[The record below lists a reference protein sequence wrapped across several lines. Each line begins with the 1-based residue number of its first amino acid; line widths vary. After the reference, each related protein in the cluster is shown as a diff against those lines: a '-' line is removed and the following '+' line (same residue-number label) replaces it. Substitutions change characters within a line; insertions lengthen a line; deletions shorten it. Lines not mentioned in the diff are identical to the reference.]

1 MKVRSILLFAAA
13 ALMLPI
19 GGALI
24 AHNGFSSGS
33 AYAESSGS
41 ALNLLA
47 QNTTPDQEPAG
58 KMHRKDMGGMGAEW
72 GKELN
77 LTAEQQ
83 AQIKTIREQEKTAS
97 QSLRQQMQTARKQL
111 GTLMAGNASDAQLRQ
126 QHDQVRQLDQQ
137 LGDRRFDTMLKIRS
151 VLTPEQRTKA
161 AELMKQH
168 HGRRGGREQ
177 ARGMAPNGGF

>member
-1 MKVRSILLFAAA
+1 MKVRSILLLTAT

-24 AHNGFSSGS
+24 AHNSFSSSS

-41 ALNLLA
+41 AINLLA
-47 QNTTPDQEPAG
+47 QNTSPDQQPAG
-58 KMHRKDMGGMGAEW
+58 KMRRKGMGEQW

-83 AQIKTIREQEKTAS
+83 AQIKTIRDQEKTDS
-97 QSLRQQMQTARKQL
+97 ESLRQQMKTAREQL
-111 GTLMAGNASDAQLRQ
+111 GALMTGNASDAQLRQ
-126 QHDQVRQLDQQ
+126 QHDQVRQLGQQ

-168 HGRRGGREQ
+168 HGRRHGGREQ
-177 ARGMAPNGGF
+177 ARGMTPNGGF

>member
-13 ALMLPI
+13 AVMLPI
-19 GGALI
+19 GGTLI
-24 AHNGFSSGS
+24 AHSGFASGA

-41 ALNLLA
+41 AFNLLA

-58 KMHRKDMGGMGAEW
+58 KMRRKGMGEEW

-83 AQIKTIREQEKTAS
+83 TQIKTIRDQEKTAS
-97 QSLRQQMQTARKQL
+97 ESLRQQMKTAREQL

-126 QHDQVRQLDQQ
+126 QHDQVRQLGQQ
-137 LGDRRFDTMLKIRS
+137 LGDRRFDTMLKIRN

-168 HGRRGGREQ
+168 KGKGRWHGDRDQ
-177 ARGMAPNGGF
+177 AKGMRPDGAF